1 MYLSLRSVHLSSDL
15 SVLCEY
21 RIHSVFTSMEI
32 AKGEFIYANEG
43 EKRHGFC
50 ALNHVCCMFPL
61 KMLDGIIPCVCA

>member
-43 EKRHGFC
+43 EKQHGFC
-50 ALNHVCCMFPL
+50 TLNHVPVRLPWFHC
-61 KMLDGIIPCVCA
+61 